1 MIWQNFFTISHLF
14 LGIGPT
20 AYREKYIEM
29 LKAAPNDRT
38 LHDPEKYNPA
48 RPNRERGLMGKA
60 NRMNIMDNSDSD
72 NKNDF
77 SIWK

>member
-1 MIWQNFFTISHLF
+1 
-14 LGIGPT
+14 
-20 AYREKYIEM
+20 M

-77 SIWK
+77 SI

>member
-1 MIWQNFFTISHLF
+1 
-14 LGIGPT
+14 
-20 AYREKYIEM
+20 M

-38 LHDPEKYNPA
+38 LHDPEKYSHA

-77 SIWK
+77 SI